1 MFGPLAKPALRG
13 MLDLDRREA
22 VTLMPLAALTVLFGI
37 YPAPVMDLY
46 AASIGGLMT
55 ELASG
60 LAAAKPLAALAP

>member
-1 MFGPLAKPALRG
+1 
-13 MLDLDRREA
+13 
-22 VTLMPLAALTVLFGI
+22 VLFGI